1 MKNEIDSYGFT
12 WPGKIE
18 SLIEAGRP
26 TDKTLRPILQDSVNF
41 DSTENIYIEGDN
53 LDALKIILKSYM
65 RRVKMIYIDPPYNT
79 GNDFVFRDDF
89 SQSEEES
96 QRSLGF
102 EDDSGRNYSSEI
114 YRDNK
119 KSNPRFHSEWCS
131 MIYPRLKLAHMLLS
145 DDGVIFISIDD
156 NEQAKLRMIC
166 DEIFGENN
174 FVACIL
180 WKGRGGRQDSKYFAV
195 IHEYILCYAK
205 SSANFHA
212 GERIKKGDKY
222 PKYDKQRKQ
231 RYKTQ
236 LLRKW
241 GSGSKREDRPNLFYP
256 ITAPDGSELY
266 PMLTATQEGRWR
278 WGKAIMQEAIQSGHV
293 EFVKDKNGAW
303 TAYEKIYEGEITTK
317 KYDTWIDDISNG
329 TEALKELFG
338 YSPFDYSKSPE
349 LIAQLMNMANL
360 DRDSIILDFFAGS
373 STTAHA
379 VMSLNAQDS
388 GRRKFIMIQIAEPCP
403 EKSEARKAGYE
414 TISQIGRERIRRAGE
429 NLMCDN
435 QQLTTN
441 NYTLD
446 IGFRAFRV
454 ESSNYRNIFMYPDK
468 LSQEN
473 ISDMADNIKHDRS
486 DMDLLFMCAANF
498 GLPMS
503 LPYHAEIVDGF
514 TVHIYGDNDIAA
526 CFGENISEEAVKFVA
541 KLKAG
546 HSVFR
551 ESCFDGVCSRIN
563 LEQIFD
569 AYSDGKKM
577 MIL

>member
-26 TDKTLRPILQDSVNF
+26 TDKTLRPVLEDSVNF

-53 LDALKIILKSYM
+53 LDAMKILLKSYM

-174 FVACIL
+174 FVAVFI
-180 WKGRGGRQDSKYFAV
+180 WQNKKGGGNDSKYIA
-195 IHEYILCYAK
+195 IEHEYIVAYAK
-205 SSANFHA
+205 NLSALGELYEGYSENYTQRYNEEDDEGRYYWDTFKRKA
-212 GERIKKGDKY
+212 GKQYYPITCPDGTILQNDKHGNPISWLRSRERFESDVKKGDIRFIETK
-222 PKYDKQRKQ
+222 DGWSVQFKQRMPQGKTP
-231 RYKTQ
+231 RSMITDKGTTSTGSALLYK
-236 LLRKW
+236 
-241 GSGSKREDRPNLFYP
+241 LFN
-256 ITAPDGSELY
+256 
-266 PMLTATQEGRWR
+266 
-278 WGKAIMQEAIQSGHV
+278 
-293 EFVKDKNGAW
+293 KNVFPHP
-303 TAYEKIYEGEITTK
+303 KP
-317 KYDTWIDDISNG
+317 
-329 TEALKELFG
+329 L
-338 YSPFDYSKSPE
+338 E
-349 LIAQLMNMANL
+349 LIASLMKFATTP
-360 DRDSIILDFFAGS
+360 DSIILDFFAGS

-388 GRRKFIMIQIAEPCP
+388 GKRKFIMIQIAEPCP
-403 EKSEARKAGYE
+403 EKSEARKAGYA

-454 ESSNYRNIFMYPDK
+454 ESSNYRDIFMYPDEI
-468 LSQEN
+468 SQEN
-473 ISDMADNIKHDRS
+473 ISDMAENIKHDRS

-498 GLPMS
+498 GLPLS
-503 LPYHAEIVDGF
+503 LPYHTEIVDGF
-514 TVHIYGDNDIAA
+514 TVHIYGENDIAA
-526 CFGENISEEAVKFVA
+526 CFSENISEEAVKFVA

-577 MIL
+577 TIL